1 MHSLEQ
7 LQSKVKEL
15 GIPNTTV
22 AHLSGKSTSTIS
34 QVMNGKYNG
43 RPEVLSEI
51 YDALIGYEESRA
63 DDSSLAGTIQWL
75 TEGEKL
81 INGILDLTY
90 HTCGFSAVVGPS
102 GIGKT
107 FTSRLFEA
115 AHPDVLYMRCAD
127 GMSMGDVISFL
138 LESVQ
143 VPAYGTK
150 TQKLRRCI
158 QALKDKGVRMILVD
172 EADLLVT
179 EGSKPAILKKISVF
193 REIKEAGIGVAMIG
207 LESFDDALRV
217 VGETYVTSR
226 IDYFRK
232 VRDTAR
238 EELAYYLGLQGFD
251 PETSEGQHA
260 ISLAPKRGSL
270 RFLAKLCSTAGI
282 LGGIK
287 EAITVTFTASG
298 QIKEV

>member
-1 MHSLEQ
+1 MERLDQ
-7 LQSKVKEL
+7 LQAKIKEL
-15 GIPNTTV
+15 GISNAKL
-22 AHLSGKSTSTIS
+22 AHMSGKSTSTIS
-34 QVMNGKYNG
+34 QVMNDKYNG
-43 RPEVLSEI
+43 RPEIISEI
-51 YDALIGYEESRA
+51 FDAVVAYEESLE
-63 DDSSLAGTIQWL
+63 DNSTLPGSVTWL

-81 INGILDLTY
+81 ISGILDLTY
-90 HTCGFSAVVGPS
+90 HTHGFSAVVGPS

-107 FTSRLFEA
+107 YTSKLFEE

-127 GMSMGDVISFL
+127 GMSMGDVVTTL
-138 LESVQ
+138 LEAVQ
-143 VPAYGTK
+143 TPAYGTK
-150 TQKLRRCI
+150 TQKMRRCV
-158 QALKDKGVRMILVD
+158 QALKDKGIRMILVD
-172 EADLLVT
+172 EADLLVN

-193 REIKEAGIGVAMIG
+193 REIKEAGVGVAMIG

-251 PETSEGQHA
+251 PETSEAQHA
-260 ISLAPKRGSL
+260 INLAPKRGSL

>member
-1 MHSLEQ
+1 MNLDRLHE
-7 LQSKVKEL
+7 KVKNL
-15 GIPNTTV
+15 GISN
-22 AHLSGKSTSTIS
+22 AKLAALSGKSTATIS
-34 QVMNGKYNG
+34 QVMNGKYAG
-43 RPEVLSEI
+43 RPEIISEI
-51 YDALIGYEESRA
+51 FDAVVAYEETL
-63 DDSSLAGTIQWL
+63 DDNGQLPGAIAWL

-81 INGILDLTY
+81 ISGILDLTY
-90 HTCGFSAVVGPS
+90 HTRGFSAVVGPS

-107 FTSRLFEA
+107 YTSRLFEK

-127 GMSMGDVISFL
+127 GMSMGDVINAL
-138 LESVQ
+138 LEYVQ

-150 TQKLRRCI
+150 TQKMRRCI

-172 EADLLVT
+172 EADLLVN
-179 EGSKPAILKKISVF
+179 EGSKPAILRKISVF

-238 EELAYYLGLQGFD
+238 EELAHYLGLQGYD
-251 PETSEGQHA
+251 PETSEAQHV
-260 ISLAPKRGSL
+260 INLAPKRGSL

-282 LGGIK
+282 LGGLK

>member
-1 MHSLEQ
+1 MNLDRLHE
-7 LQSKVKEL
+7 KVKDL
-15 GIPNTTV
+15 GISN
-22 AHLSGKSTSTIS
+22 ARLAQLSGKSTSTIS
-34 QVMNGKYNG
+34 QVMNGKYAG
-43 RPEVLSEI
+43 RPEIISEI
-51 YDALIGYEESRA
+51 FDAVVGYEESL
-63 DDSSLAGTIQWL
+63 DDNGQLPGTIAWL

-90 HTCGFSAVVGPS
+90 HTRGFSAVVGPS

-107 FTSRLFEA
+107 YTSRLFEE

-127 GMSMGDVISFL
+127 GMSMGDVINSL

-143 VPAYGTK
+143 TPAYGTK
-150 TQKLRRCI
+150 TQKMRRCI
-158 QALKDKGVRMILVD
+158 QALRDKGIRMILVD

-207 LESFDDALRV
+207 LEAFDDALRV

-251 PETSEGQHA
+251 PETSEAQHA